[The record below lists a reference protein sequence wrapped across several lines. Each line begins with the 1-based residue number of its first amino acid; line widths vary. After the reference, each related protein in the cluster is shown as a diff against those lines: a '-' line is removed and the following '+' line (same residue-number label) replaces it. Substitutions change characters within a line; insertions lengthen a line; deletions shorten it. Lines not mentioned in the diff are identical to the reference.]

1 MKTTKVRT
9 KKEYIQHT
17 DLRKYGFPE
26 FRYYTDSTLEHED
39 HWRQLYLRDYL
50 DMTDESRK
58 EEDEVKTDA
67 KSGADIQESRTPPGS
82 LVNGPNSKEI
92 SSSQVP
98 IDSIKIGNRFR
109 KDLGKMGQH
118 YHQITIDQLVSVF
131 LQMR

>member
-26 FRYYTDSTLEHED
+26 FRYYTDSTLEHEE
-39 HWRQLYLRDYL
+39 WRQLYLRDYL

-67 KSGADIQESRTPPGS
+67 KSGADILESRTPPGS
-82 LVNGPNSKEI
+82 LVNRPNPKEI

-109 KDLGKMGQH
+109 KDLGKIVRH
-118 YHQITIDQLVSVF
+118 VVSIIIK
-131 LQMR
+131 